1 MQGESMNGRIGY
13 FDFWRGVAIAM
24 VVGIHTFVM
33 SQPTAGVVFVRQLL
47 NCAVP
52 IFLALSGYF
61 ATIGFVK
68 REMSAT
74 TFWKKQIPHVYIP
87 CIVWSLPLFA
97 EQVMKGG
104 SSEGIVMQILL
115 LFVGGVSV
123 YYFITLI
130 IQYYLMLPW
139 LVRHNNHTLLG
150 VSGMVSF
157 VTIAIVCYVRWVLGV
172 ELSLL
177 AYAAPFTTWWIF
189 FMLGVYM
196 AQHSR
201 QYSLWTP
208 LAIAVI
214 GMILQ
219 CIEGNGLM
227 EKYGEGLGIKPS
239 SYLYSSGVI
248 LLIFCK
254 RCEQAYRS
262 VPLLRPIE
270 YCGRVSL
277 GIFLIH
283 CYMIGVAKHIPLATT
298 HWGIKWVAT
307 LLLSGV
313 FIWCANRVLPK
324 WAIRLIGLS

>member
-1 MQGESMNGRIGY
+1 MQGESVNGRIGY

-33 SQPTAGVVFVRQLL
+33 SQPTAGMVFVRQLL

-52 IFLALSGYF
+52 VFLALSGYF

-68 REMSAT
+68 RRLHAT
-74 TFWKKQIPHVYIP
+74 IFWKRQIPRVYIP
-87 CIVWSLPLFA
+87 CLVWSLPLFA
-97 EQVMKGG
+97 QQVMKSGG
-104 SSEGIVMQILL
+104 DDIATQIALL
-115 LFVGGVSV
+115 LVGGVSV

-139 LVRHNNHTLLG
+139 LVRHNTPTLLG
-150 VSGMVSF
+150 VTGVVSF
-157 VTIAIVCYVRWVLGV
+157 AAIAIVCYVRLVLGV

-177 AYAAPFTTWWIF
+177 AYAAPFTTWWVF
-189 FMLGVYM
+189 FMSGVYM
-196 AQHSR
+196 ARHSR
-201 QYSLWTP
+201 EYSLWMP
-208 LAIAVI
+208 IAIVII
-214 GMILQ
+214 GMVLQ
-219 CIEGNGLM
+219 CVEGNGLM
-227 EKYGEGLGIKPS
+227 ERYGEGLGIKPS
-239 SYLYSSGVI
+239 SYLYSQGVI
-248 LLIFCK
+248 LLVFCK

-298 HWGIKWVAT
+298 HWGIKWVTT

-324 WAIRLIGLS
+324 WASRWIGFR